1 MSGFDMNKFIVAL
14 AIVVGVAVWV
24 GELGAG
30 RHHNVVAGIALFFG
44 LVVAVVLF
52 AGLYARLMTR

>member
-1 MSGFDMNKFIVAL
+1 
-14 AIVVGVAVWV
+14 V
-24 GELGAG
+24 GELGSG
-30 RHHNVVAGIALFFG
+30 RHHSVVAAIALFVG